1 MRFDFSDLRLLAH
14 VVEAGS
20 ITAGASRAHLAL
32 AAASARIR
40 GMEDVLGMPLL
51 IRSRRG
57 ITPTAS
63 GRAVLHHARLMLR
76 QMEKMNDELADFVG
90 GIKGQI
96 RLMCGTSAMT
106 ELLPP
111 TLVDFLDQHPGIDI
125 EVEERLTPEIVQ
137 ALLSNATDIGIVG
150 GPVSVSGIEVVPFR
164 QDRLVVVAPRGHTL
178 GRRRQAW
185 FGDLLAHE
193 FVGLTD
199 RGTLQLMLASHVAQL
214 GKTMRLRARVHSF
227 DAICQLVEGGAG
239 IAVVPESA
247 AVRYRNAHLLK
258 RIQLR
263 DEWAVRSWHICVRRF
278 DDLPAY
284 AQNLIASLRMVPS
297 SPGMR
302 SRRVP
307 SREAGRGV
315 TPAGVGK
322 NAEKATGRGAVQRA
336 SNGAPGSSS
345 KNAGKSASTES
356 ATPAR
361 GARLA
366 GKTGMRTGS

>member
-40 GMEDVLGMPLL
+40 GMEEVLGMPLL

-90 GIKGQI
+90 GVKGQI

-111 TLVDFLDQHPGIDI
+111 TLVDFLAQHPGIDI

-164 QDRLVVVAPRGHTL
+164 QDRLVVVVPRGHTL

-199 RGTLQLMLASHVAQL
+199 RGTLQVMLASHVAQL
-214 GKTMRLRARVHSF
+214 GKTMRMRARVHSF

-247 AVRYRNAHLLK
+247 AVRYRNAQMLK

-278 DDLPAY
+278 DDLPTY
-284 AQNLIASLRMVPS
+284 AQDLIANLRMVPS
-297 SPGMR
+297 SPGTR
-302 SRRVP
+302 SRR
-307 SREAGRGV
+307 A
-315 TPAGVGK
+315 PAAVAENGANPANSGK
-322 NAEKATGRGAVQRA
+322 NAENSVDRGVVRRA
-336 SNGAPGSSS
+336 SKNTGGST
-345 KNAGKSASTES
+345 STEAGS
-356 ATPAR
+356 R
-361 GARLA
+361 GARIA